1 MKRKKLVEKL
11 AQSIREAGAIL
22 RGEMKP
28 PFERVVEPAS
38 IKEIR
43 SKLGV
48 SQSEFARMIGIPVK
62 TVQNWEQGRTQPDA
76 PAKAL
81 MRIAEKHPEA
91 VLDALYGRA
100 S

>member
-1 MKRKKLVEKL
+1 MRRKKLVAKL
-11 AQSIREAGAIL
+11 AQSILEAGAIL

-28 PFERVVEPAS
+28 AVDRIVKPSS

-43 SKLGV
+43 TKLGV
-48 SQSEFARMIGIPVK
+48 SQSQFARMIGIPVK

-76 PAKAL
+76 PARAL
-81 MRIAEKHPEA
+81 LKIAEKHPDA